1 MWDKEPYSNRGE
13 TDAKGP
19 DAEGGKF
26 QKSQERDRE
35 EARAEVGRS
44 GPRRSDQPILGP
56 IRHPFDLA
64 DPRAIYSPLPRAT
77 DQFIHH
83 PPPRS
88 REARGTPS

>member
-35 EARAEVGRS
+35 EARAEVGPGGRTN
-44 GPRRSDQPILGP
+44 
-56 IRHPFDLA
+56 PFW
-64 DPRAIYSPLPRAT
+64 DP
-77 DQFIHH
+77 F
-83 PPPRS
+83 
-88 REARGTPS
+88 GTPLT